1 MDALPATLKVL
12 VDWFLMILGT
22 ISTYFERTQA

>member
-1 MDALPATLKVL
+1 MDALPATLKVI
-12 VDWFLMILGT
+12 VDWFLMLIGT